1 MTASPKEAGIGE
13 AAAEAEY
20 AVRHSEILRGV
31 NEGRKRSMDAD
42 RLNAIPVFA
51 DLDDGARDA
60 IAKLAAE
67 VSVPEGKELVREG
80 DYSYD
85 LIAIEEGTAR
95 VHHDEQTIAELGP
108 GDVVGEMGVLER
120 TQRSASVTATSPMRL
135 VTLTGWDVRKL
146 RRQAPEAVERLQ
158 ELVAQRRM

>member
-1 MTASPKEAGIGE
+1 MD
-13 AAAEAEY
+13 
-20 AVRHSEILRGV
+20 
-31 NEGRKRSMDAD
+31 EGRLKS
-42 RLNAIPVFA
+42 IPVFA
-51 DLDDGARDA
+51 DLGDDAREA

-108 GDVVGEMGVLER
+108 GDVVGEVGVLER
-120 TQRSASVTATSPMRL
+120 AQRNASVTATSPMRL
-135 VTLTGWDVRKL
+135 ITLTTWDVRRLTK
-146 RRQAPEAVERLQ
+146 QAPEAVERLK
-158 ELVAQRRM
+158 ELVAERRD

>member
-1 MTASPKEAGIGE
+1 
-13 AAAEAEY
+13 
-20 AVRHSEILRGV
+20 
-31 NEGRKRSMDAD
+31 MDAA
-42 RLNAIPVFA
+42 RLRQIGVFA
-51 DLDDGARDA
+51 DLDDAALEA

-95 VHHDEQTIAELGP
+95 VHRGDETIAELGP
-108 GDVVGEMGVLER
+108 GDIVGEMGVLER
-120 TQRSASVTATSPMRL
+120 AQRSASVTATSPMLL

-146 RRQAPEAVERLQ
+146 RKQAPDAVERLRD
-158 ELVAQRRM
+158 LVAQRSSD